1 METSIRLVKN
11 KGRLWTLF
19 KTCFI
24 ISACTFGGGMV
35 IISLLQKK
43 FVEEL
48 GWIDQ
53 DEVMD
58 LTAIAQSCPGV
69 MAVNTSIMI
78 GYRICGPLG
87 AVITAVGTVLPP
99 MIILSVISLFYT
111 QFRSNPVVS
120 VVLRGMQA
128 GVAAVMLNVSVTM
141 TQSVVTGASRLTW
154 IMLIAAAVAV
164 LVFDADI
171 ILVLLVCGVIGGIHT
186 WISIKQIKAG
196 KDGSL
201 K

>member
-1 METSIRLVKN
+1 
-11 KGRLWTLF
+11 
-19 KTCFI
+19 
-24 ISACTFGGGMV
+24 
-35 IISLLQKK
+35 
-43 FVEEL
+43 
-48 GWIDQ
+48 
-53 DEVMD
+53 
-58 LTAIAQSCPGV
+58 

-120 VVLRGMQA
+120 VVLRDMQA

-141 TQSVVTGASRLTW
+141 TQSVITGASRLTW
-154 IMLIAAAVAV
+154 IMLIAAVAV

-186 WISIKQIKAG
+186 WISIKQKKAG

>member
-1 METSIRLVKN
+1 MR
-11 KGRLWTLF
+11 KGQRLWTLF
-19 KTCFI
+19 SSMLY
-24 ISACTFGGGMV
+24 ISAFTFGGGFV
-35 IISLLQKK
+35 IVSLMQKK
-43 FVEEL
+43 FVDQLHWLEEEEML
-48 GWIDQ
+48 D
-53 DEVMD
+53 M
-58 LTAIAQSCPGV
+58 TAIAQSCPGV

-141 TQSVVTGASRLTW
+141 TQSVVTDASRLTW

-186 WISIKQIKAG
+186 WISIKQKKAG

>member
-1 METSIRLVKN
+1 M
-11 KGRLWTLF
+11 
-19 KTCFI
+19 
-24 ISACTFGGGMV
+24 
-35 IISLLQKK
+35 
-43 FVEEL
+43 
-48 GWIDQ
+48 
-53 DEVMD
+53 
-58 LTAIAQSCPGV
+58 
-69 MAVNTSIMI
+69 
-78 GYRICGPLG
+78 
-87 AVITAVGTVLPP
+87 LPP

-186 WISIKQIKAG
+186 WISIKQKKSG